1 MHIRDRNRFGF
12 SAPAI
17 RLALGLLIGLT
28 LVGCGGRAS
37 GPAEPPTPTEAP
49 ADVVVPTP
57 LPTATTDA
65 GASKGDLRPVTLAM
79 GFIPNVQFTPVY
91 VAVER
96 GYFAQEGIAPELD
109 YGWDTD
115 LLKLVGANELSFVIG
130 SGDQVILA
138 RSQGLPVVYVMNWYR
153 RFPVAVASLEP
164 LDNAQD
170 LIGKTIGTPVMFGA
184 SYIGWRALADGAGI
198 PQAEVELVTIGY
210 TQVES
215 LVTGQ
220 VDAAVVYAMNTPVQ
234 LRSQGYEVSVLLAAD
249 YANLVSN
256 GLVTNETTIAQEPE
270 LVAGMVRAMLRGLQ
284 DTIDDPAAA
293 FAICRRHVPE
303 IDDEGAPLQR
313 AVLDESLLF
322 WQPEAGAVLGQSDPA
337 AWETSQKVMHE
348 IGLIDAEME
357 TSELFSNDFV
367 PTP

>member
-1 MHIRDRNRFGF
+1 MHMHDRHRFSV
-12 SAPAI
+12 SALAI
-17 RLALGLLIGLT
+17 LLALALLIS
-28 LVGCGGRAS
+28 VSGCGRRA
-37 GPAEPPTPTEAP
+37 AAP
-49 ADVVVPTP
+49 ADIPGPTEVPADT
-57 LPTATTDA
+57 PTATADA
-65 GASKGDLRPVTLAM
+65 AAAARDLRPVKLAM
-79 GFIPNVQFTPVY
+79 GFVPNVQFTPVY
-91 VAVER
+91 VAIER
-96 GYFAQEGIAPELD
+96 GYFAQEGIAPKLD

-164 LDNAQD
+164 LDEPRD

-256 GLVTNETTIAQEPE
+256 GLVTNETTIAREPE

-284 DTIDDPAAA
+284 DTLDDPDAA
-293 FAICRRHVPE
+293 FVLCRRYVPE

-313 AVLDESLLF
+313 AVLEESLRF
-322 WQPEAGAVLGQSDPA
+322 WQPEQGAVLGRSDPA
-337 AWETSQKVMHE
+337 AWETSQAVMRK
-348 IGLIDAEME
+348 IGLIDAELE
-357 TSELFSNDFV
+357 ASELFSNDFV
-367 PTP
+367 PAP